1 MERYRRSGRNWN
13 DIFLWNKVDDS
24 NYCER
29 NRLIYDEVKKE
40 SYETL
45 DACVKHA
52 IETGNHTAFVHF
64 FMNKAKKQKDIFL
77 KVLWKYLDEYEER
90 LSEIKYSSYFVKN
103 STFDLS
109 IINFNIPL

>member
-29 NRLIYDEVKKE
+29 NRLMYDEVKKE

-45 DACVKHA
+45 DA
-52 IETGNHTAFVHF
+52 
-64 FMNKAKKQKDIFL
+64 
-77 KVLWKYLDEYEER
+77 
-90 LSEIKYSSYFVKN
+90 
-103 STFDLS
+103 
-109 IINFNIPL
+109 